1 MDHSSQKILKH
12 LKNRCVSDQPD
23 SDITTGSSC
32 TKISSPLQN
41 RFVRIKWDGKNGS
54 PGRKPTVWNLY
65 YQYLSLEWND
75 FNTLIW
81 VLFIHY
87 VAIVFF
93 YFFYPIWRVKSLIL
107 ERWNQIPKV
116 TKMFFCNMMISTG
129 NQILYILPC
138 LWVFHFT
145 YRLIYQIT
153 INNACATEV

>member
-1 MDHSSQKILKH
+1 MAPQEESQLSEIY
-12 LKNRCVSDQPD
+12 
-23 SDITTGSSC
+23 TTAS
-32 TKISSPLQN
+32 L
-41 RFVRIKWDGKNGS
+41 
-54 PGRKPTVWNLY
+54 
-65 YQYLSLEWND
+65 LEWND

-93 YFFYPIWRVKSLIL
+93 IFSIQFEELNLFIL

-116 TKMFFCNMMISTG
+116 TKIFFCNMMISTG

-153 INNACATEV
+153 INNDCATEV